1 MSGISRNVNSTINY
15 ASKYPPRG
23 AWRVMQTTPSNDI
36 MHGGYTSEKLRKC
49 PVCHRFPVFEE
60 DAARRSPHGEKAK
73 WFIGFCPSCELR
85 TRDSGT
91 LKEVVMQWQER
102 KYSPDS
108 WLHCHRPKLD
118 RWGCALLCEA
128 MSRDAYEEAMFY
140 IDLMQ
145 KTTEDAEKFTSAKLA
160 LDDIESFFRTSPF
173 ASELDPDAVI
183 SKMRKELFPNATP
196 EERIQIPL
204 RMSKLYNG
212 KEIIKKWREKQQSTK
227 ETNSL
232 RRR

>member
-1 MSGISRNVNSTINY
+1 
-15 ASKYPPRG
+15 
-23 AWRVMQTTPSNDI
+23 MQTTPSNDI

-73 WFIGFCPSCELR
+73 WFIGYCPSCELR

-91 LKEVVMQWQER
+91 LKEVVMQWQDR

-128 MSRDAYEEAMFY
+128 VAREAYDDAMFY

-145 KTTEDAEKFTSAKLA
+145 HTATDAEKFTSAKVMLN
-160 LDDIESFFRTSPF
+160 DIENFFRTSPLTF
-173 ASELDPDAVI
+173 ALDLDAVI
-183 SKMRKELFPNATP
+183 SKMRKELYPDMTP
-196 EERIQIPL
+196 EQRMQIPL
-204 RMSKLYNG
+204 SMSKLYNG
-212 KEIIKKWREKQQSTK
+212 KEIVKKWLEKQQSIK
-227 ETNSL
+227 KMSL
-232 RRR
+232 

>member
-1 MSGISRNVNSTINY
+1 MSGNVNSTINY

-23 AWRVMQTTPSNDI
+23 AWRVMQTSPSNDI

-60 DAARRSPHGEKAK
+60 DAARRSSHGEKAK

-118 RWGCALLCEA
+118 TWGCALLCEA
-128 MSRDAYEEAMFY
+128 VAREAYDDAMFY

-145 KTTEDAEKFTSAKLA
+145 HTATDAEKFTSAKVMLN
-160 LDDIESFFRTSPF
+160 DIENFFRTSPLTF
-173 ASELDPDAVI
+173 ALDLDAVI
-183 SKMRKELFPNATP
+183 SKMRKELYPDMTP
-196 EERIQIPL
+196 EQRMQIPL
-204 RMSKLYNG
+204 SMSKLYNG
-212 KEIIKKWREKQQSTK
+212 KEIVKKWLEKQQSIK
-227 ETNSL
+227 KMSL
-232 RRR
+232 

>member
-1 MSGISRNVNSTINY
+1 MSGVSRNVNSTINY

-60 DAARRSPHGEKAK
+60 DAERRSSHGEKAK
-73 WFIGFCPSCELR
+73 WFIGYCPSCELR

-91 LKEVVMQWQER
+91 LKEVVMQWQDR

-128 MSRDAYEEAMFY
+128 VAREAYDDAMFY

-145 KTTEDAEKFTSAKLA
+145 HTATDAEKFTSAKVMLN
-160 LDDIESFFRTSPF
+160 DIENFFRTSPLTF
-173 ASELDPDAVI
+173 ALDLDAVI
-183 SKMRKELFPNATP
+183 SKMRKELYPDMTP
-196 EERIQIPL
+196 EQRMQIPL
-204 RMSKLYNG
+204 SMSKLYNG
-212 KEIIKKWREKQQSTK
+212 KEIVKKWLEKQQSIK
-227 ETNSL
+227 KMSL
-232 RRR
+232 